1 MTDWIQRWKNGETGW
16 HKEVTNSKL
25 VEFIDSLKLQV
36 GGTVFVPLCG
46 KSYDM
51 IYLLKQGYKVV
62 AVELSVLA
70 IEAFFNENV
79 MAYTVQKAE
88 KFSVYNADNI
98 RIFCGDY
105 FDLDASHLSEVDAV
119 YDRGSLI
126 ALPADLRVKYAQHL
140 HTIILNGCRVLL
152 LTLNYP
158 QSQIDGPPFSVSEA
172 EVNSLFLGFEC
183 QQLQCFDDIKNEPKF
198 QKAKVDFVEKAT
210 YCLRKK

>member
-1 MTDWIQRWKNGETGW
+1 MS
-16 HKEVTNSKL
+16 SKH
-25 VEFIDSLKLQV
+25 
-36 GGTVFVPLCG
+36 C
-46 KSYDM
+46 
-51 IYLLKQGYKVV
+51 
-62 AVELSVLA
+62 
-70 IEAFFNENV
+70 
-79 MAYTVQKAE
+79 
-88 KFSVYNADNI
+88 
-98 RIFCGDY
+98 
-105 FDLDASHLSEVDAV
+105 AV

-126 ALPADLRVKYAQHL
+126 ALLADLRVKYAQHL